1 MGVKLL
7 GKVKIHEIAKEL
19 DLTSKEIIEKA
30 KKLGIE
36 VKNHM
41 SSVEEEYAKKIK
53 ESLKTKKKVENKKE
67 DKQEKKAKQAKPEA
81 PVIIRREVIVSEEE
95 LARREEEEKKRKL
108 EEKRKEVGFIERNTN
123 KDYNIVYRNKPSKP
137 MTVSELFGL
146 KTPKQE
152 PKEEKVLPVSETEEN
167 KTISKQEEKEEQD
180 VKQEVEANVDKDEIL
195 NNNQNKEE
203 LDNNEKG
210 HHMANNNQ
218 DLNGDY
224 QTNNEKNG
232 NRLNSNPQNSDYQ
245 TGNQNS
251 NYANNNRQSNH
262 YQNSG
267 YQGGSRQNGGY
278 QNNRQGGNFQNG
290 NYQNNR
296 FHNNQNNGYNDRQR
310 DNGFRRDNRLQNQ
323 NGYRQNGGFGGQNR
337 NNFGRDNRPQ
347 NGYNQ
352 NRNGGYRNNQNGYG
366 RRPLDE
372 KGIEKNI
379 KNIMTD
385 VVEKEVVREYN
396 KSIDKQKQNRYEENK
411 MKKGQRSKRG
421 GDYEINEDKL
431 KSLKQHD
438 RLSSMFDE
446 QDGGMLDFY
455 DLTTQRGKKNKKRM
469 NKDEERVKQKIF
481 ELTEITI
488 PDPVTVKDLAAEM
501 KKTTADVIKKL
512 LGYGVM
518 ATINNEVD
526 FDTAFLIAGE
536 FGITAVKKETV
547 TEEDILFDET
557 EDTENELQPRPP
569 VVVVMGH
576 VDHGKTS
583 LLDAI
588 RSTNVIEGEAGGI
601 TQHIGAYKVKIND
614 REITFLDT
622 PGHEAFTSM
631 RARGAQITDIA
642 ILVVAA
648 NDGVMPQTIE
658 AINHAKAAEIPIVV
672 ALNKIDVEGANP
684 EKVKQELMKYEL
696 VPEEWGG
703 DTIFV
708 EISAKKR
715 LNIDTLLE
723 MVLLVAD
730 VKELK
735 ANPNKQSK
743 GTVIE
748 AKLDKTRGPVVSML
762 VQRGTLDVG
771 DTIVVG
777 SAIGRIRTMTDD
789 KGKKVKKAGP
799 STPVEVTGLTEVPE
813 AGDTFYEV
821 KDEKTAKH
829 LIERRKRQARE
840 KSINQT
846 ARVSLNDLFS
856 QIEKG
861 NLKQLNIIVKA
872 DVQGSV
878 EAVKQSL
885 EKLTNE
891 EVQVKVIHAN
901 VGGVTESDVT
911 LAKVSNAIIIA
922 FNVRPDPIAKDMANK
937 EEVEIKQYS
946 IIYQAIEDVEAAMK
960 GMLDPVFE
968 EKVIGTAEVRQTFK
982 VSGVGT
988 IAGAYVT
995 DGKIARN
1002 AGIRVIRDNVVIHD
1016 GKLISLKRFKDDVK
1030 EVAYGYECGLQIEDY
1045 NDIIETDTLEVYVME
1060 EVKK

>member
-1 MGVKLL
+1 MGKI
-7 GKVKIHEIAKEL
+7 KIHEIAKEIN
-19 DLTSKEIIEKA
+19 LTSKEIIKRAEELK
-30 KKLGIE
+30 ID

-41 SSVEEEYAKKIK
+41 SSIEEELAKKIK
-53 ESLKTKKKVENKKE
+53 ESFKTNKKE
-67 DKQEKKAKQAKPEA
+67 ENKTVVQEKKEKKSKQDI

-95 LARREEEEKKRKL
+95 LAKQEEEEKKRKM
-108 EEKRKEVGFIERNTN
+108 EQKQKEVGFVERKNN
-123 KDYNIVYRNKPSKP
+123 KDFNIVYRNKPSKP

-152 PKEEKVLPVSETEEN
+152 EIKEEPKVEV
-167 KTISKQEEKEEQD
+167 
-180 VKQEVEANVDKDEIL
+180 VKQEVSKTIEKSEEQPKQEEV
-195 NNNQNKEE
+195 KEE
-203 LDNNEKG
+203 PKIDKKVEVKKEVV
-210 HHMANNNQ
+210 Q
-218 DLNGDY
+218 R
-224 QTNNEKNG
+224 G
-232 NRLNSNPQNSDYQ
+232 NTMVQEQRKPKSN
-245 TGNQNS
+245 
-251 NYANNNRQSNH
+251 
-262 YQNSG
+262 
-267 YQGGSRQNGGY
+267 GY
-278 QNNRQGGNFQNG
+278 QNNNG
-290 NYQNNR
+290 YRN
-296 FHNNQNNGYNDRQR
+296 HNQNNGYNNNGYNNNYRSR
-310 DNGFRRDNRLQNQ
+310 DNNNNNFQGSRNNGFNQNRDGGAYRNNNQ
-323 NGYRQNGGFGGQNR
+323 NGGGYHQNR
-337 NNFGRDNRPQ
+337 PN
-347 NGYNQ
+347 
-352 NRNGGYRNNQNGYG
+352 NGGYRNNHQNGYG
-366 RRPLDE
+366 GKRPLDE

-385 VVEKEVVREYN
+385 VAEKEVVREYN

-411 MKKGQRSKRG
+411 MKKAPKTRRG

-455 DLTTQRGKKNKKRM
+455 DLTTQRGKKNKKRV
-469 NKDEERVKQKIF
+469 NKQEERTKQKIF

-488 PDPVTVKDLAAEM
+488 SDPVTVKELAAEM

-526 FDTAFLIAGE
+526 FDTAYLIAEE
-536 FGITAVKKETV
+536 FGITAIKKETV

-557 EDTENELQPRPP
+557 EDTQNELKPRPP

-601 TQHIGAYKVKIND
+601 TQHIGAYKVSINN

-715 LNIDTLLE
+715 INIDTLLE

-730 VKELK
+730 MKELK
-735 ANPNKQSK
+735 ANPTKQSK

-748 AKLDKTRGPVVSML
+748 ARLDKTRGPVVSML

-789 KGKKVKKAGP
+789 KGRKVKKAGP

-846 ARVSLNDLFS
+846 SKVTLNDLFS

-878 EAVKQSL
+878 EAVTQSL

-901 VGGVTESDVT
+901 VGGVTETDVT

-922 FNVRPDPIAKDMANK
+922 FNVRPDPIAKDVAKK

-946 IIYQAIEDVEAAMK
+946 VIYQAIEDVEAAMK

-988 IAGAYVT
+988 IGGCYVT

-1016 GKLISLKRFKDDVK
+1016 GKLVSLKRFKDDAK
-1030 EVAYGYECGLQIEDY
+1030 EVASGYECGLQIENY
-1045 NDIIETDTLEVYVME
+1045 NDIVEGDTLEVYVME